1 MFRIILLLILLY
13 FLYRIAKGVWKIF
26 STLSKAKKAGRYQGS
41 STPVMDQMVPCAHCG
56 TYVPSKIAVSQ
67 KGLYFCDRRCQ
78 KAHQRESE

>member
-1 MFRIILLLILLY
+1 MLRIILLLILLY

-26 STLSKAKKAGRYQGS
+26 STLSRPKRPGGYPGS
-41 STPVMDQMVPCAHCG
+41 PPAVMDQMVPCAHCG

-78 KAHQRESE
+78 KAHQREPE